1 MNHIL
6 TADEFIS
13 FAQKHSNQKVLGV
26 IGFPISH
33 SQSPKLHQAAYQHNK
48 IPAHYAAIEI
58 QTSRELINFL
68 EQTEKIPNIL
78 GFNITIPYKNDV
90 FKRYPSEKYNL
101 IGATNTLIKCNN
113 QWISE
118 NTDWLGFLEPIKTH
132 TFENALLLG
141 WGGAA
146 SAVVYALQQ
155 LNPNMAIDIVSRRNI
170 SFNDS
175 NIRTLFSDYLTIKNI
190 QSKYGIIINTTPLGL
205 VSKSENFKLD
215 FLKQLPNTNIA
226 YDLIYNPVETQFL
239 SYFKSIGS
247 EIINGLPMF
256 IEQASQAHKLWFN
269 SFFSEPIKQHFI
281 NSLTTRSTV

>member
-1 MNHIL
+1 MNHIF
-6 TADEFIS
+6 TAAEFIS
-13 FAQKHSNQKVLGV
+13 FAQQHSSQKVLGV
-26 IGFPISH
+26 IGYPISH
-33 SQSPKLHQAAYQHNK
+33 SQSPKLHQSVYQNSQ
-48 IPAHYAAIEI
+48 ISAHYAAIEI
-58 QTSRELINFL
+58 QASHKLIEFL

-118 NTDWLGFLEPIKTH
+118 NTDWLGFLEPIKAH

-146 SAVVYALQQ
+146 SAVVHALRQ
-155 LNPNMAIDIVSRRNI
+155 LNPNMEIDIVSRRNI
-170 SFNDS
+170 SFDDS
-175 NIRTLFSDYLTIKNI
+175 KIRTFISDYLTIKNI

-205 VSKSENFKLD
+205 ASKSENFKLD

-239 SYFKSIGS
+239 TYFKSVGS

-269 SFFSEPIKQHFI
+269 SFFSEQTKLHFI
-281 NSLTTRSTV
+281 NSLTT